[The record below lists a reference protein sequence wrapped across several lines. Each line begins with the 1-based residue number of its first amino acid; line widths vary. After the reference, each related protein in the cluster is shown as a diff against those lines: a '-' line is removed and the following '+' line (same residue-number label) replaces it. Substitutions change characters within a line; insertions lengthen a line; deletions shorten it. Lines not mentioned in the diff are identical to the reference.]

1 MGEIAGP
8 LLGNWLYDS
17 YGWYDTCDYI
27 GLAMVI
33 YAVIYFVFC
42 WVLGKK
48 NINRVR
54 SALSIFEEPDKA
66 LHLDDFELET
76 EEQAKELDALM
87 AVEMKHE
94 ILEYIKLFDR
104 SRSKTDWNV
113 HRKRP
118 EEEDL
123 TK

>member
-1 MGEIAGP
+1 M
-8 LLGNWLYDS
+8 
-17 YGWYDTCDYI
+17 
-27 GLAMVI
+27 
-33 YAVIYFVFC
+33 
-42 WVLGKK
+42 
-48 NINRVR
+48 
-54 SALSIFEEPDKA
+54 
-66 LHLDDFELET
+66 ET

-94 ILEYIKLFDR
+94 IIEYIKLFDR

>member
-17 YGWYDTCDYI
+17 YGWYNTCDYI
-27 GLAMVI
+27 ALAMVI

-87 AVEMKHE
+87 AVEMKQE